1 MGIAVEVLERFELDE
16 CDRADVSVLKE
27 MLGTD
32 MRTPGDPPF
41 AFSDKAL
48 VDLRQ
53 EARRGLAAS
62 LSVEHRGRRPA

>member
-1 MGIAVEVLERFELDE
+1 
-16 CDRADVSVLKE
+16 

-32 MRTPGDPPF
+32 MRTPGNPPF

-53 EARRGLAAS
+53 EAREIVDALVRQKG
-62 LSVEHRGRRPA
+62 